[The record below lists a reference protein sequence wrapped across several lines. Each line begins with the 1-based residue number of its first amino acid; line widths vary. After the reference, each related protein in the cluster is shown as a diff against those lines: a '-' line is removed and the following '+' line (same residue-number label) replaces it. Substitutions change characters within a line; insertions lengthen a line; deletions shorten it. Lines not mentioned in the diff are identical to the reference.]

1 MLENKDV
8 GDYVHVDGYTSM
20 AQQNFRKTLII
31 GVDYKFDPDT
41 GDKFKIIQIDNGEW
55 FDSRNGGCYS
65 NENSMYYI
73 EQLFSQVAERQTLYN
88 GSVMWNNYPQNCFTL
103 KKDFKNRLQTN
114 TGSNPVLTTKK
125 RFGKLKY

>member
-1 MLENKDV
+1 MKEILENKDV

-20 AQQNFRKTLII
+20 AQQNFRKTSII

-41 GDKFKIIQIDNGEW
+41 GDKFKILQIDNGEW

-73 EQLFSQVAERQTLYN
+73 E
-88 GSVMWNNYPQNCFTL
+88 
-103 KKDFKNRLQTN
+103 
-114 TGSNPVLTTKK
+114 
-125 RFGKLKY
+125 